1 MKKKK
6 RFDKWDL
13 RFILMIGI
21 SLITMT
27 ITYVIRTRGGIESWY
42 TTHWLTYV
50 LYEVGQT
57 VFLGSIIAYS
67 LYISNKAFR
76 NKR

>member
-1 MKKKK
+1 MKRKK
-6 RFDKWDL
+6 RLDKWDL

-21 SLITMT
+21 SLVTMT

-42 TTHWLTYV
+42 TTHWLVYV
-50 LYEVGQT
+50 LYEIGQT
-57 VFLGSIIAYS
+57 IFLGSIIAYAV
-67 LYISNKAFR
+67 YISSKAFK